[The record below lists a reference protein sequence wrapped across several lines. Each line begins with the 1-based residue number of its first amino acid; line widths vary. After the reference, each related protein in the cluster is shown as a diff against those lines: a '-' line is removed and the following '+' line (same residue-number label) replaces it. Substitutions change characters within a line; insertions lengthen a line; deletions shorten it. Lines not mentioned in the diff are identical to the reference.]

1 VRPLELLP
9 TRSLRNKIHRQ
20 IAKRSRGVFMD
31 KLFRGVA
38 RFRREDFE
46 SHRQL
51 FKELGRQQQPH
62 TLFIGC
68 SDSRVVPEL
77 ITRTRPGELFMV
89 RNIANIVPPFRKT
102 EDYVGTTSAIEYAV
116 QVLNVEAI
124 VVCGHSNCGGC
135 AAMHQSPEELEH
147 IPNVARW
154 LDISREVK
162 GRVAKQ
168 AIEGTPEEQE
178 WLTEQINILVQM
190 RNLLTYPYIRERY
203 EQGRIEIF
211 GWYYIIETGEIFNFN
226 DGTESFEL
234 VSGPS

>member
-1 VRPLELLP
+1 ME
-9 TRSLRNKIHRQ
+9 
-20 IAKRSRGVFMD
+20 
-31 KLFRGVA
+31 KLFKGIA

-51 FKELGRQQQPH
+51 FKELGRKQQPH

-77 ITRTRPGELFMV
+77 ITRTRPGELFMI
-89 RNIANIVPPFRKT
+89 RNVANIVPPYRKT
-102 EDYVGTTSAIEYAV
+102 EDFAGTTSAIEYAV
-116 QVLNVEAI
+116 HVLDVEAI

-135 AAMHQSPEELEH
+135 AALHKSPEELQH

-154 LDISREVK
+154 LDASHEVK
-162 GRVAKQ
+162 ERVKKQ
-168 AIEGTPEEQE
+168 VVEGTPEEQE

-203 EQGRIEIF
+203 DQGNIEIF

-226 DGTESFEL
+226 DHTETFEL
-234 VSGPS
+234 ITAPPG